1 LTWHTDSLTKII
13 TLAVVGLWPLIPIF
27 WLPMRIW
34 PCLKR
39 ICGAFY
45 FVLTGIVWLPWAYL
59 VWSNQAFILAKF
71 FDMPSIIRWF
81 GMLSLALGVALQ
93 GLTAIRLGR
102 RILGL
107 HELNKEENVS
117 LEQSF
122 PFNVCRH
129 PTYLS
134 HFMMFW
140 GAALYTGNIWVG
152 LVALLDLV
160 VTVTL
165 IVPFEEKELER
176 IFGEDYIKY
185 SQSTGRFI
193 PRFFHRR

>member
-1 LTWHTDSLTKII
+1 
-13 TLAVVGLWPLIPIF
+13 
-27 WLPMRIW
+27 
-34 PCLKR
+34 
-39 ICGAFY
+39 
-45 FVLTGIVWLPWAYL
+45 
-59 VWSNQAFILAKF
+59 
-71 FDMPSIIRWF
+71 
-81 GMLSLALGVALQ
+81 MLSLALGVTLQ

-107 HELNKEENVS
+107 HELNKEKNVS

-152 LVALLDLV
+152 LIAVLDLV

-176 IFGEDYIKY
+176 IFGEDYKKY

-193 PRFFHRR
+193 PRFFYKR